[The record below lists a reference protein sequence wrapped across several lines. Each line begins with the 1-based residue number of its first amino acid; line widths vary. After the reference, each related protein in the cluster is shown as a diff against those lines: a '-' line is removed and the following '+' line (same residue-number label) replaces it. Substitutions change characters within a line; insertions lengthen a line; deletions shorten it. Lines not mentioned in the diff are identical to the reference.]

1 MKVLTS
7 VTVNK
12 VFRRLTSSA
21 FIAVLSLALIS
32 LSLNGCAQQSLS
44 THVYTSD
51 TGGNAKHPTLIE
63 KQPVSS
69 TKQFTVGA
77 ERYSKYLPLLAGKRV
92 SLVVNQSALVS
103 SHSLPS
109 STVEP
114 EERESSN
121 SLATQ
126 KNKIKTSQR
135 NQHLLDALLQRSV
148 NVVSIMSPEHGFRGD
163 KGAGEKV
170 DSNIDAKTGIP
181 IHSLYGATK
190 KPTPDMLDGID
201 VIVFDIQD
209 VGVRFYTYLS
219 TLHYV
224 LEAAFA
230 RNIDVIV
237 LDRPNPNGRY
247 VDGPVLQSEFSS
259 FIGLHPIPVL
269 HGMTLGE
276 LAQMVVGEQW
286 LNIDAGSYDNAKL
299 TVVPVQDYQ
308 RTAHYSLPVAP
319 SPNLPNDLSI
329 RLYPTLCFFEGTDVS
344 IGRGTDFPFQLIGH
358 PFVEFG
364 KTEIPVN
371 ANSAAPHPKHENTLL
386 SAHVFS
392 YVDPTIFE
400 GSDSKQTTHKRSPIS
415 GLDIA
420 TLIDAYSRFSEY
432 N

>member
-7 VTVNK
+7 VTLSK

-32 LSLNGCAQQSLS
+32 LSLTGCAQQSLS

-103 SHSLPS
+103 SHSALPS

-121 SLATQ
+121 SLAAQ

-201 VIVFDIQD
+201 VHAESL
-209 VGVRFYTYLS
+209 G
-219 TLHYV
+219 
-224 LEAAFA
+224 
-230 RNIDVIV
+230 
-237 LDRPNPNGRY
+237 
-247 VDGPVLQSEFSS
+247 
-259 FIGLHPIPVL
+259 GLH
-269 HGMTLGE
+269 
-276 LAQMVVGEQW
+276 
-286 LNIDAGSYDNAKL
+286 
-299 TVVPVQDYQ
+299 
-308 RTAHYSLPVAP
+308 VA
-319 SPNLPNDLSI
+319 
-329 RLYPTLCFFEGTDVS
+329 
-344 IGRGTDFPFQLIGH
+344 
-358 PFVEFG
+358 
-364 KTEIPVN
+364 
-371 ANSAAPHPKHENTLL
+371 
-386 SAHVFS
+386 
-392 YVDPTIFE
+392 
-400 GSDSKQTTHKRSPIS
+400 
-415 GLDIA
+415 
-420 TLIDAYSRFSEY
+420 
-432 N
+432 

>member
-7 VTVNK
+7 VTLNK

-21 FIAVLSLALIS
+21 FIAVVSLALIS

-148 NVVSIMSPEHGFRGD
+148 NVVSIM
-163 KGAGEKV
+163 
-170 DSNIDAKTGIP
+170 
-181 IHSLYGATK
+181 
-190 KPTPDMLDGID
+190 
-201 VIVFDIQD
+201 
-209 VGVRFYTYLS
+209 
-219 TLHYV
+219 
-224 LEAAFA
+224 
-230 RNIDVIV
+230 
-237 LDRPNPNGRY
+237 
-247 VDGPVLQSEFSS
+247 FS
-259 FIGLHPIPVL
+259 II
-269 HGMTLGE
+269 
-276 LAQMVVGEQW
+276 
-286 LNIDAGSYDNAKL
+286 
-299 TVVPVQDYQ
+299 
-308 RTAHYSLPVAP
+308 
-319 SPNLPNDLSI
+319 
-329 RLYPTLCFFEGTDVS
+329 
-344 IGRGTDFPFQLIGH
+344 
-358 PFVEFG
+358 
-364 KTEIPVN
+364 
-371 ANSAAPHPKHENTLL
+371 
-386 SAHVFS
+386 
-392 YVDPTIFE
+392 
-400 GSDSKQTTHKRSPIS
+400 
-415 GLDIA
+415 
-420 TLIDAYSRFSEY
+420 
-432 N
+432 